1 VNILLDT
8 HIWLWTALDPSRIR
22 RNLAAQLVNPDN
34 QLWLSSIS
42 VWEAMTLFQ
51 TGRIKI
57 DLDPDT
63 WIRQS
68 LASGFL
74 LEAPVTNEV
83 AIHSRLIDLPHR
95 DPADRLIAATALVNR
110 FTLATADENLL
121 ACGTIRTHPNH

>member
-1 VNILLDT
+1 
-8 HIWLWTALDPSRIR
+8 
-22 RNLAAQLVNPDN
+22 
-34 QLWLSSIS
+34 
-42 VWEAMTLFQ
+42 MTLFQ